1 MYKMPSYKIQFQH
14 ITTYLVNGW
23 RTNEKE
29 KMRSLVRME
38 FNFLA
43 GNEEAVMFF
52 DNLNLALV
60 LLCN

>member
-1 MYKMPSYKIQFQH
+1 MH

-29 KMRSLVRME
+29 KMSSLVRIE

-43 GNEEAVMFF
+43 GNDESVMSF
-52 DNLNLALV
+52 DNLNLALLV
-60 LLCN
+60 LCN